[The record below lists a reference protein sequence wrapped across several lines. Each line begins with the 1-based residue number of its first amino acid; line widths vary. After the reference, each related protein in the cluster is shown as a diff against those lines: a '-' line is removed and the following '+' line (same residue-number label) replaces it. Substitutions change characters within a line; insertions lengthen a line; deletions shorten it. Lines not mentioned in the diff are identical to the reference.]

1 MIGQIVSHYHI
12 LEKIGSGGM
21 GEVYLAEDTKLK
33 RRVTLKFL
41 PLQMT
46 ADPEAKER
54 FEREAQ
60 AAAALNHPNIVTVYE
75 IGENEGQVFIAMEY
89 VEGRTLK
96 ELITVNRQPSTVHPS
111 PFVSSPLSLAQVI
124 EIATQI
130 ASGLAA
136 SHAKGIVHRDIKPQ
150 NILVDKDGRVKIL
163 DFGLAKLKGVSS
175 LTKESSTLGTVHYMS
190 PEQTMGQDVD
200 HRTDIW
206 SIGVVF
212 YEMLSGR
219 LPFRGDYEQ
228 AVIYSILN
236 EEPEPPR
243 PAGSE
248 VPDALERLIMKALS
262 KDPEKRPARMSEL
275 STGLAEALRQAGN
288 PAHPLQAALPSIA
301 VLPFVNMSAEAE
313 NEYFS
318 DGLAEELIT
327 RISRLRDLR
336 VVARTSAFAFKGK
349 DLDIREIGRKLN
361 VQNIL
366 EGSVRKSGSRL
377 RITAQ
382 LINVA
387 DGFHLWSDQYDR
399 EIKDIFAIQDEIAQE
414 IVKKL
419 NVNLMSEDK
428 SRVSSRIENVEA
440 YQRFLRGRHLL
451 SKYTLV
457 SLYKAIDCFEQ
468 VLGEYPSFAPVLVGM
483 ADAYFFLGFLNLMPP
498 RESFPKAKE
507 MAQKAI
513 ALDPSLANAHSLLG
527 LTLLHY
533 DWDWPGAEK
542 SLRQAL
548 AINDQN
554 SFAHSGFGTYLLV
567 IGKMDEAVNEY
578 LLELE
583 VNPLAS
589 RTVVNCGMALM
600 RSGKLDEAIAHMQ
613 GVIDIEGGNP
623 HTQWLL
629 GQAWFLK
636 NEQEKGIE
644 QIRQAVA
651 LSDRNPM
658 ILSGLGWVLAMNGQS
673 EETREILAELKRR
686 SDEEPIRPYLIA
698 KIYAGLNDADQ
709 SFSWLE
715 QSFRQHDPSLAFIL
729 TDETLVHLH
738 HDQRFKDLL
747 TRLKLDQGFVPAA
760 HKENP

>member
-1 MIGQIVSHYHI
+1 MIGKTISHYQI
-12 LEKIGSGGM
+12 MEKLGEGGM
-21 GEVYLAEDTKLK
+21 GVVYKAEDTKLK
-33 RRVTLKFL
+33 RRVALKFL
-41 PLQMT
+41 PLELT
-46 ADPEAKER
+46 KDPEAKQR

-75 IGENEGQVFIAMEY
+75 IGEHEGQVFIAMEY
-89 VEGRTLK
+89 VEGKTLK
-96 ELITVNRQPSTVHPS
+96 ELITVGTRHAVPLPTAPHPL
-111 PFVSSPLSLAQVI
+111 PITQVI
-124 EIATQI
+124 EIASQL

-136 SHAKGIVHRDIKPQ
+136 AHAKGIVHRDIKPQ
-150 NILVDKDGRVKIL
+150 NILIDKNNHVKIL
-163 DFGLAKLKGVSS
+163 DFGLAKLKGLSS
-175 LTKESSTLGTVHYMS
+175 LTKVSSTLGTVHYMS

-206 SIGVVF
+206 SIGVVL
-212 YEMLSGR
+212 YEMLTGQ

-236 EEPEPPR
+236 EEPEPPL

-248 VPDALERLIMKALS
+248 VTDALERLIMKALS
-262 KDPEKRPARMSEL
+262 KDPEKRPARMGEL

-288 PAHPLQAALPSIA
+288 PVTPLQAALPSIA
-301 VLPFVNMSAEAE
+301 VLPFVNMSADAE

-336 VVARTSAFAFKGK
+336 VVARTSAFAFKNKG
-349 DLDIREIGRKLN
+349 LDIREIGRKLN

-366 EGSVRKSGSRL
+366 EGSVRKSSSRL

-387 DGFHLWSDQYDR
+387 DGFHLWSEQYDR
-399 EIKDIFAIQDEIAQE
+399 EIKDIFAIQDEIAHE
-414 IVKKL
+414 IVTKL
-419 NVNLMSEDK
+419 KVNLMSEDK
-428 SRVSSRIENVEA
+428 NQAPSRIENVEA

-457 SLYKAIDCFEQ
+457 SLYKAIDCFSQ
-468 VLGEYPSFAPVLVGM
+468 VLDEYPNFPPALVGM
-483 ADAYFFLGFLNLMPP
+483 ASAYFFLGFLDLMPP

-507 MAQKAI
+507 MAKKAI

-533 DWDWPGAEK
+533 DWDWTGAEK

-578 LLELE
+578 LLELQ

-613 GVIDIEGGNP
+613 RVIDIEGGNP
-623 HTQWLL
+623 HKQWLL

-636 NEQEKGIE
+636 NEHEKGIE

-651 LSDRNPM
+651 LSNRNPM
-658 ILSGLGWVLAMNGQS
+658 ILSGLGWALAMNGQS
-673 EETREILAELKRR
+673 EEAREILVELKRR

-698 KIYAGLNDADQ
+698 KIFAGLNDADQ
-709 SFSWLE
+709 AFSWLE

-729 TDETLVHLH
+729 TDETLIRLH
-738 HDQRFKDLL
+738 HDRRFKDLL
-747 TRLKLDQGFVPAA
+747 GRLKLDQGFVPLRP
-760 HKENP
+760 ETEQ

>member
-1 MIGQIVSHYHI
+1 MISQTISHYRI

-21 GEVYLAEDTKLK
+21 GEIYLAEDTKLK
-33 RRVTLKFL
+33 RQVALKFL
-41 PLQMT
+41 PRQMT
-46 ADPEAKER
+46 ADAEARQR
-54 FEREAQ
+54 FRREAQ
-60 AAAALNHPNIVTVYE
+60 AAAALNHPNIVTIYE
-75 IGENEGQVFIAMEY
+75 IGEHEDQVFIAMEY
-89 VEGRTLK
+89 VEGQTLK
-96 ELITVNRQPSTVHPS
+96 ELITVNRTPSTVDPS
-111 PFVSSPLSLAQVI
+111 PITHHPLPITQVI
-124 EIATQI
+124 EIATQL

-136 SHAKGIVHRDIKPQ
+136 AHAKGIVHRDVKPQ
-150 NILVDKDGRVKIL
+150 NILVDKSSRVKIL
-163 DFGLAKLKGVSS
+163 DFGLAKLRGVSQ

-190 PEQTMGQDVD
+190 PEQTMGKEVD
-200 HRTDIW
+200 QRTDIW
-206 SIGVVF
+206 SLGVVL
-212 YEMLSGR
+212 YEMLAGDF
-219 LPFRGDYEQ
+219 PFKGDYEQ

-236 EEPEPPR
+236 EEPDPVR
-243 PAGSE
+243 SSRADVS
-248 VPDALERLIMKALS
+248 DSLERTIGKALA
-262 KDPEKRPARMSEL
+262 KEPERRYSTMSEMT
-275 STGLAEALRQAGN
+275 SDLRKMAAAGEVRAN
-288 PAHPLQAALPSIA
+288 TEKEALPSIA
-301 VLPFVNMSAEAE
+301 VLPFINMSTDAE

-327 RISRLRDLR
+327 RISRLRNLR

-349 DLDIREIGRKLN
+349 ELDIREIGRKLG
-361 VQNIL
+361 VRTIL
-366 EGSVRKSGSRL
+366 EGSVRKSDSRL

-387 DGFHLWSDQYDR
+387 DGFHLWSEQYDR
-399 EIKDIFAIQDEIAQE
+399 EVKDIFAIQDEIAHE

-419 NVNLMSEDK
+419 KINLLGEDR
-428 SRVSSRIENVEA
+428 SQASSRIEDVEA
-440 YQRFLRGRHLL
+440 YQRFLRGRHLV

-468 VLGEYPSFAPVLVGM
+468 VLSEYPAFAPALVGM
-483 ADAYFFLGFLNLMPP
+483 ADAYFFLGFLDLMPP

-527 LTLLHY
+527 LTLLHH
-533 DWDWPGAEK
+533 DWDWPAAEE

-554 SFAHSGFGTYLLV
+554 SFAHSGYGTYLLV

-578 LLELE
+578 LLELQ

-600 RSGKLDEAIAHMQ
+600 RSERLDEAIAHMQ
-613 GVIDIEGGNP
+613 RVIDIEGGNP
-623 HTQWLL
+623 HAQWLL

-636 NEQEKGIE
+636 NEHDKGIA

-658 ILSGLGWVLAMNGQS
+658 ILAGLGWALAMNSQS
-673 EETREILAELKRR
+673 GEAQEIIAELKRR

-698 KIYAGLNDADQ
+698 KIYAGLNDADHA
-709 SFSWLE
+709 FAWLD

-729 TDETLVHLH
+729 TDETLAHLH
-738 HDQRFKDLL
+738 HDHRFRDLL
-747 TRLKLDQGFVPAA
+747 ARLRLSCRDFPS
-760 HKENP
+760 